1 MATIEELARLTG
13 AVVVGDPSLEIR
25 ALAPLDKAGE
35 GDITFLA
42 NPRYAKVA
50 ETSAASA
57 IICTAPL
64 GRAEKTYLVCANPYL
79 AFAQILTH
87 LYVQKPEIKG
97 ISAHAV
103 VADSAVVGTD
113 VTIAAGVVI
122 GERVSIGSGTIVHP
136 NVVIYADVE
145 IGADCILHAGALVR
159 EGSILGERV
168 ILQPGAVIGSDG
180 FGFAPDGDKYYK
192 IPQVGHVILEDD
204 VEIGANTCVDR
215 ATMGQ
220 TVVAQGCKLDNLIQ
234 IGHNVRVGAHT
245 VMAAQAGIS
254 GSTRIGRHC
263 TFGGQSATAGHITT
277 GDNLIVGARGAL
289 SGNTKGDQV
298 VSGVPA
304 FAHRE
309 WLKASKTFQHLPRMR
324 RELTEM
330 RQKIEQLEQLLAK
343 E

>member
-1 MATIEELARLTG
+1 MTTIEELARLTG
-13 AVVVGDPSLEIR
+13 AEVVGDLSLKIKG
-25 ALAPLDKAGE
+25 LAPLDKACA

-42 NPRYAKVA
+42 NKRYLRAA
-50 ETSAASA
+50 ESSAAAA
-57 IICTAPL
+57 IICTEPL
-64 GRAEKTYLVCANPYL
+64 SRSDKTYLVCSNPYL
-79 AFAQILTH
+79 AFAQVLTH
-87 LYVQKPEIKG
+87 LHAQKPEAKG
-97 ISAHAV
+97 VSAHAV
-103 VADSAVVGTD
+103 VADSANIGAD

-122 GERVSIGSGTIVHP
+122 GERVTIGSGTIVYP

-159 EGSILGERV
+159 EGSILGKRV

-180 FGFAPDGDKYYK
+180 FGFAPDGEEYYK
-192 IPQVGHVILEDD
+192 IPQVGYVILEDD

-220 TVVAQGCKLDNLIQ
+220 TVIGRGCKLDNLIQ
-234 IGHNVRVGAHT
+234 IGHNVNVGVHT

-254 GSTRIGRHC
+254 GSSKVGRHC
-263 TFGGQSATAGHITT
+263 TFGGQTAMAGHIKT

-289 SGNTKGDQV
+289 SGNTKGNQV

-309 WLKASKTFQHLPRMR
+309 WLKAAKTFQHLPRMR

-343 E
+343 D

>member
-1 MATIEELARLTG
+1 MATIEELARLIG
-13 AVVVGDPSLEIR
+13 AEIIGDPTLEIR
-25 ALAPLDKAGE
+25 TLAPLDKAQK

-42 NPRYAKVA
+42 NRRYAKAA
-50 ETSAASA
+50 EASAASA
-57 IICTAPL
+57 IISTAPL
-64 GRAEKTYLVCANPYL
+64 NRTDITYLICPNPYL
-79 AFAQILTH
+79 AFAQVLTH
-87 LYVQKPEIKG
+87 LYVQTPEAKG

-103 VADSAVVGTD
+103 VADSANLGAD
-113 VTIAAGVVI
+113 VTIAAGAVI
-122 GERVSIGSGTIVHP
+122 GERVSIGSGTIVYP
-136 NVVIYADVE
+136 NVVIYADVK
-145 IGADCILHAGALVR
+145 IGSDCILHAGALVR

-180 FGFAPDGDKYYK
+180 FGFAPDGGEYYK

-220 TVVAQGCKLDNLIQ
+220 TVIARGCKLDNLIQ

-245 VMAAQAGIS
+245 VMAAQVGIS
-254 GSTRIGRHC
+254 GSSKIGNHC

-277 GDNLIVGARGAL
+277 GDNLTVGARGAL
-289 SGNTKGDQV
+289 SGNTKGNQV

-309 WLKASKTFQHLPRMR
+309 WLKASMSFQQLPRMR

-330 RQKIEQLEQLLAK
+330 RRKLDQLEQLLGK
-343 E
+343 D